1 MRSNFTI
8 IYTFLIWST
17 LHHCIITIV
26 STEKAEF
33 TYESHNNNIKLSFSL
48 PLLHNGCEYE
58 RNKIKI
64 CCNVKKIK
72 IMKNEKLSLPFQSL
86 WLKLFGTLLG
96 GRLRLLECYI
106 LTSHDAY
113 RFNNNMKL
121 RGIYFF
127 INNENVLLWTD
138 MSSYEFLLIEKWFV
152 KKDSWLW
159 VMSVRK
165 RETWRFHLQD
175 FYFSEWEN
183 KMHNFF
189 L

>member
-1 MRSNFTI
+1 MKNFR
-8 IYTFLIWST
+8 FL
-17 LHHCIITIV
+17 
-26 STEKAEF
+26 
-33 TYESHNNNIKLSFSL
+33 FSL
-48 PLLHNGCEYE
+48 SE
-58 RNKIKI
+58 
-64 CCNVKKIK
+64 
-72 IMKNEKLSLPFQSL
+72 
-86 WLKLFGTLLG
+86 WKLFVTLLG

-127 INNENVLLWTD
+127 INKENVLLWTD

-159 VMSVRK
+159 VMAVRK
-165 RETWRFHLQD
+165 RETWRFHLED

-183 KMHNFF
+183 KMHNFLYELSWCVIMDGCFFYEKKRF
-189 L
+189 LQRISLTRYPRNFQK